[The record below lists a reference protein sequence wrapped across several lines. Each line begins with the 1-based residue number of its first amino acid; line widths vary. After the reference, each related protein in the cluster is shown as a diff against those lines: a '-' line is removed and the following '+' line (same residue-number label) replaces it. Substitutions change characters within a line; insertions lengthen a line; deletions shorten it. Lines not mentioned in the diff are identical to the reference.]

1 MIRELE
7 RDLSTN
13 NLKEWTIM
21 DFSTGASITG
31 AGFGYGLLLFQNIES
46 QAIGGALWA
55 VLPLIALGIVLHMAR
70 KQKTFWRT
78 RVGEDVTVEY
88 MEACAD
94 EERARRVIEHKSV
107 LGSIGQI
114 ESAIKYIS
122 EIDKRAIEWHEPIVP
137 KFGVASILFFATGF
151 FGKAMER
158 LGQLGRPL
166 DVLSSYLIGLAAS
179 ILVVVFF
186 MQTRGLFIG
195 RRTRR
200 RRLYRDL
207 VEARA
212 FLEIGKRPAPWLD
225 FPSPKIV
232 PIVNVSHTASVKP
245 RKGRRARR

>member
-13 NLKEWTIM
+13 SPKEWNIM

-31 AGFGYGLLLFQNIES
+31 AGFGYGLLLFQNIEN
-46 QAIGGALWA
+46 QAIGGTLWA
-55 VLPLIALGIVLHMAR
+55 VLPLTALGVVLHMAR

-78 RVGEDVTVEY
+78 RVGEDVTTDY

-94 EERARRVIEHKSV
+94 EERARRVIKHKSV
-107 LGSIGQI
+107 LGAIGQI

-122 EIDKRAIEWHEPIVP
+122 EIDKRAVEWHEPIVP
-137 KFGVASILFFATGF
+137 KFGVASILFFTTGL

-166 DVLSSYLIGLAAS
+166 DVFSSYLIGLAAS

-186 MQTRGLFIG
+186 MQTRSLFIG
-195 RRTRR
+195 RRTKR

-212 FLEIGKRPAPWLD
+212 FIESGKCPAPWLD
-225 FPSPKIV
+225 FHSPKTVSIAAV
-232 PIVNVSHTASVKP
+232 PQAAPIKS
-245 RKGRRARR
+245 RKGRRAKR

>member
-13 NLKEWTIM
+13 NLKEWNIM
-21 DFSTGASITG
+21 DFPTGAALVG
-31 AGFGYGLLLFQNIES
+31 ALFAFGLLLFQLIENHTT
-46 QAIGGALWA
+46 GGTLWA
-55 VLPLIALGIVLHMAR
+55 GLPLTALGFVLRMFR

-78 RVGEDVTVEY
+78 RVGEEVTVDY

-107 LGSIGQI
+107 LGAVGQI
-114 ESAIKYIS
+114 EAAIKYIS
-122 EIDKRAIEWHEPIVP
+122 EIDKRSTEWHEPLVP

-166 DVLSSYLIGLAAS
+166 DVLSSYSIGFAAS
-179 ILVVVFF
+179 GLVVVFF

-195 RRTRR
+195 RRTKR

-207 VEARA
+207 VGARA
-212 FLEIGKRPAPWLD
+212 FLESGKRPAPWLD
-225 FPSPKIV
+225 SPSPKTVSIAAV
-232 PIVNVSHTASVKP
+232 PQAAAVKP